1 MLIKTPA
8 RTTSADSKITN
19 RLRRPSGRC
28 DFAETLIDLVGQ
40 FVRIM
45 IVEFELGL
53 LGVERVDGRLLDGEI
68 GKSALQLMRRPKI
81 TCTSHRR
88 NFEPMNC
95 HRTAMLGATWN
106 LLGIAIE
113 RQHADV
119 NLRPALDHQAMLI
132 RKMSH
137 RVKNSLASVVGLL
150 RVHSRSAQLR
160 KFRRPF
166 ITWPKAI
173 PEASSIQTWTNS
185 QPISRLLFGPV
196 RLIRPSASIQ
206 LLNGRQVYARC
217 DGLNDG

>member
-40 FVRIM
+40 FARIM

-88 NFEPMNC
+88 NFEPINC

-106 LLGIAIE
+106 P
-113 RQHADV
+113 Q
-119 NLRPALDHQAMLI
+119 PAT
-132 RKMSH
+132 
-137 RVKNSLASVVGLL
+137 
-150 RVHSRSAQLR
+150 RS
-160 KFRRPF
+160 KP
-166 ITWPKAI
+166 
-173 PEASSIQTWTNS
+173 
-185 QPISRLLFGPV
+185 
-196 RLIRPSASIQ
+196 
-206 LLNGRQVYARC
+206 GRW
-217 DGLNDG
+217 

>member
-28 DFAETLIDLVGQ
+28 DFAETLIDRQVR
-40 FVRIM
+40 VRIM

-113 RQHADV
+113 A
-119 NLRPALDHQAMLI
+119 PA
-132 RKMSH
+132 
-137 RVKNSLASVVGLL
+137 
-150 RVHSRSAQLR
+150 
-160 KFRRPF
+160 RRCQSP
-166 ITWPKAI
+166 P
-173 PEASSIQTWTNS
+173 
-185 QPISRLLFGPV
+185 
-196 RLIRPSASIQ
+196 RPSTT
-206 LLNGRQVYARC
+206 RPC
-217 DGLNDG
+217 